1 MGMAARVISFLM
13 PRVSARLYKS
23 LEIDD
28 SAIFNA
34 LGWRAPFSTEEGL
47 SKTISYMKR
56 DLVD

>member
-1 MGMAARVISFLM
+1 MGMPERVISFIM
-13 PRVSARLYKS
+13 PGVSARLYKS